1 MREKEEEGG
10 AKRPTKQTILY
21 FFLVIMEKE
30 NVLLFVTHIITL
42 FEKSCFCPKIQFR
55 QNPNIFTSFSL
66 EKIDNFLGESRLN
79 FWKKMKISNS
89 VIIIIFVFR
98 VFVIIEVSSV
108 SIMMPLARTI

>member
-10 AKRPTKQTILY
+10 AKRPTKQTIMY

-55 QNPNIFTSFSL
+55 QNPNIFTSFSP
-66 EKIDNFLGESRLN
+66 KIFLTIFLVISKLSTA
-79 FWKKMKISNS
+79 KKSKTTTFS
-89 VIIIIFVFR
+89 R
-98 VFVIIEVSSV
+98 VFHPKKS
-108 SIMMPLARTI
+108 TIFSGNQS